1 MKEENGCLIFDGYT
15 LIKDTLDVVPMD
27 GKSVVNTISPNSYG
41 LAVHHQEMMEAL
53 KGSDFLVLDGLYF
66 GWWPLLRYGKRARR
80 ITGWDCFVYYAN
92 RLNQTGGRM
101 FFLGSTENTLAKIK
115 ERMGKDYPNV
125 VVETFSPPFKD
136 TFDDEDNEAMHRAI
150 NAFHPD
156 VLCVGMT
163 APKQEKWSYQNVP
176 DLNVHISISI
186 GNVFDWYAGNS
197 RRPSRFWQ
205 KIGMEW
211 LARIFMRPEIFRR
224 NIGNQM
230 LFFWHLLLRLL
241 RIKK

>member
-1 MKEENGCLIFDGYT
+1 MKVENGCLIFDGYT
-15 LIKDTLDVVPMD
+15 LIKDSLDIVPID
-27 GKSVVNTISPNSYG
+27 GKSLVNTISPNSYG
-41 LAVHHQEMMEAL
+41 LAVHDNEMMEAL
-53 KGSDFLVLDGLYF
+53 KGSDYLVLDGVYF
-66 GWWPLLRYGKRARR
+66 GWWPLLRYGKRAHR

-92 RLNQTGGRM
+92 LLNQTGGRM
-101 FFLGSTENTLAKIK
+101 FFLGSTKETLAKIK

-125 VVETFSPPFKD
+125 AVDTFSPPFKAS
-136 TFDDEDNEAMHRAI
+136 FNDEDNETMYNAI

-163 APKQEKWSYQNVP
+163 APKQEKWSFQNFSH
-176 DLNVHISISI
+176 LNVHVSISI

-197 RRPSRFWQ
+197 RRPSLFWQ

>member
-1 MKEENGCLIFDGYT
+1 MKEKNGCLIFDGYT
-15 LIKDTLDVVPMD
+15 LIKESLDVIPMD
-27 GKSVVNTISPNSYG
+27 SKSVVNTISPNSYG
-41 LAVHHQEMMEAL
+41 LAVHDSDMMEAL
-53 KGSDFLVLDGLYF
+53 KGSDYLVLDGLYF
-66 GWWPLLRYGKRARR
+66 GWWPLLRYGKRAHR

-92 RLNQTGGRM
+92 RLNQSGGRM
-101 FFLGSTENTLAKIK
+101 FFLGSTDGTLTKIK
-115 ERMGKDYPNV
+115 ERMSKEYPNV
-125 VVETFSPPFKD
+125 VVDTFSPPFKA
-136 TFDDEDNEAMHRAI
+136 TFSEEDNKAMQTVI
-150 NAFHPD
+150 NTFNPD

-163 APKQEKWSYQNVP
+163 APKQEKWSYQNMP
-176 DLNVHISISI
+176 HLNTHISISI

-197 RRPSRFWQ
+197 RRPSLFWQ

-224 NIGNQM
+224 NIGNQL